1 MRTIGIVDAQAP
13 VSATLSAAFS
23 RAGYRTRAA
32 HTFGDAIAMMA
43 NTEPEALV
51 VSVELGAFN
60 GLHVLLR
67 CGVDH
72 PSTRV
77 VVMGPASA
85 RIEQEAMA
93 LGAAAYLP
101 RPLDVEGVVG
111 MVEWVLDAAAAAPS
125 AGDASHVRHA

>member
-1 MRTIGIVDAQAP
+1 MTRTIGIVDAQAP
-13 VSATLSAAFS
+13 VSATLAKAFS
-23 RAGYRTRAA
+23 RAGYRTCAA
-32 HTFGDAIAMMA
+32 HTFGDALAMIANA
-43 NTEPEALV
+43 EPEALV
-51 VSVELGAFN
+51 VSVELGAYN

-77 VVMGPASA
+77 VVVGPASA

-101 RPLDVEGVVG
+101 RPLDIAEVVDTVES
-111 MVEWVLDAAAAAPS
+111 VLDTYALSAA
-125 AGDASHVRHA
+125 DATHARHA

>member
-1 MRTIGIVDAQAP
+1 MTRTIGIVDAQAP
-13 VSATLSAAFS
+13 ESATLAAAFS

-32 HTFGDAIAMMA
+32 HTFRDALAMMA
-43 NTEPEALV
+43 NAEPEALV
-51 VSVELGAFN
+51 VSVELGAYN

-67 CGVDH
+67 CGMDH

-85 RIEQEAMA
+85 RVEQEAMA

-101 RPLDVEGVVG
+101 RPLDLEGVVDT
-111 MVEWVLDAAAAAPS
+111 VESVLDTDAAAAGS
-125 AGDASHVRHA
+125 AAHVRHA